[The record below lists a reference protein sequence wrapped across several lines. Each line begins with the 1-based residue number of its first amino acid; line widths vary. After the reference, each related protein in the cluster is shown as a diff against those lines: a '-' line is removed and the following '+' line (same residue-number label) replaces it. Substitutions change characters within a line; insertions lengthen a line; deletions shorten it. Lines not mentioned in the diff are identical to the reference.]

1 MSRWSLT
8 LVLALTL
15 ACGACDRQADG
26 AAQGEA
32 GLATDKT
39 SLIGEIDR
47 SQAGA
52 LMPAVTVRDPQGM
65 ELNLGALQGQP
76 VLLNL
81 WATWCAPCVVE
92 MPLLDDLAE
101 EFDGA
106 VRVVTV
112 SQDLAGADV
121 VVPFFAQAR
130 FRKLGPWLDPDSAVG
145 FKVESDVLPTTI
157 LYDAS
162 GQEVWRVVGEYDWSG
177 AAAREAIAEASAE

>member
-15 ACGACDRQADG
+15 ACGACDRQAGD

-32 GLATDKT
+32 GLAGEKA
-39 SLIGEIDR
+39 SLAGEIDR

-52 LMPAVTVRDPQGM
+52 LLPAVGLRDPDGR
-65 ELNLGALQGQP
+65 EINLGALQGQP

-92 MPLLDDLAE
+92 MPMLDDLAQ
-101 EFDGA
+101 EFDGTL
-106 VRVVTV
+106 RVITV
-112 SQDLAGADV
+112 SQDLGGADK
-121 VVPFFAQAR
+121 VVPFFAQR
-130 FRKLGPWLDPDSAVG
+130 QFRKLEPWLDPDGEVA

-162 GQEVWRVVGEYDWSG
+162 GLEVWRVVGEYDWSS
-177 AAAREAIAEASAE
+177 AAAREAIAEANAE

>member
-15 ACGACDRQADG
+15 ACGACDRQAG
-26 AAQGEA
+26 ETAQGEA
-32 GLATDKT
+32 GLAGDKT

-47 SQAGA
+47 SRAGA
-52 LMPAVTVRDPQGM
+52 LMPAVTVRDPEGQ

-92 MPLLDDLAE
+92 MPMLDELAE
-101 EFDGA
+101 DLDGA

-112 SQDLAGADV
+112 SQDLAGADK
-121 VVPFFAQAR
+121 VVPFFARRNFQ
-130 FRKLGPWLDPDSAVG
+130 KLEPWLDPDNELG
-145 FKVESDVLPTTI
+145 FKVETEHLPATI

-162 GQEVWRVVGEYDWSG
+162 GREVWRVVGEYDWSG
-177 AAAREAIAEASAE
+177 AEAREAIAEASAE

>member
-15 ACGACDRQADG
+15 ACGACDRQAEG
-26 AAQGEA
+26 GAQGEA
-32 GLATDKT
+32 GLAGDKT
-39 SLIGEIDR
+39 SLAGEIDR

-52 LMPAVTVRDPQGM
+52 LMPAVTVQDPAGQT
-65 ELNLGALQGQP
+65 LNLGALQGQP

-92 MPLLDDLAE
+92 MPMLDHLAE
-101 EFDGA
+101 ELDGV

-112 SQDLAGADV
+112 SQDLAGADK
-121 VVPFFAQAR
+121 VVPFFARAK
-130 FRKLGPWLDPDSAVG
+130 FKKLEPWLDPDSAVG
-145 FKVESDVLPTTI
+145 FRVESDVLPTTI

-177 AAAREAIAEASAE
+177 AEAREAIAEASAE

>member
-15 ACGACDRQADG
+15 ACGACDRQAEG

-32 GLATDKT
+32 GLTGDKT
-39 SLIGEIDR
+39 SLAGEVDR

-52 LMPAVTVRDPQGM
+52 PMPALTVRDPQGRTLDM
-65 ELNLGALQGQP
+65 AGLKGQP

-92 MPLLDDLAE
+92 MPMLDDLAQE
-101 EFDGA
+101 LDGA

-112 SQDLAGADV
+112 SQDLGTPDRITR
-121 VVPFFAQAR
+121 FFDQGGFKR
-130 FRKLGPWLDPDSAVG
+130 LEPWLDPDGAVG
-145 FKVESDVLPTTI
+145 LAAESQVLPTTI
-157 LYDAS
+157 LYDAE
-162 GQEVWRVVGEYDWSG
+162 GREVWRVVGEYDWSG